1 MMINTKA
8 VVNVLG
14 LLLIISGGMMLF
26 GLPFSLYYDS
36 PDIWPITAA
45 ASLTILVGITGW
57 WLTPDSDRTAIGKRE
72 GYLIVTLGWVTM
84 SLCGA
89 LPFTFSGAI
98 PSYTDAFF
106 ETMSGFTTTG
116 ASVLN
121 DIESLPKGIL
131 FWRSM
136 THWIGGMGIIVLSL
150 AILPI
155 LGVGGMQL
163 FIAEVPGPTPDKI
176 HPRVKETAKR
186 LWVIYVLLTGAETML
201 LILGGMTLFDAI
213 NHSFATLATGGFSTK
228 QVSVA
233 YYTSPYIQYVIA
245 LFMYLAGVN
254 FSLHYFVLKRRFDKV
269 WHNEEFKFYTGV
281 ILGATVILTFGLT
294 LRHNLHP
301 EQAFRDSLFT
311 VLTIIT
317 TTGFVTADYEIW
329 APPLTFIVF
338 ILMFIGG
345 SAGSTGGGPKM
356 VRILLIIKNSLIE
369 LKRLIHPRAV
379 IPVRLDNRAVPPE
392 IVFNILAFFALY
404 MLIFILSSLVMT
416 SMGLDFISA
425 MSAVIA
431 TLGNIGP
438 GLGSVGP
445 VANYAD
451 IPPLGKWFLS
461 FLMLLGRL
469 ELFTVLLLFTPAFWR
484 K

>member
-1 MMINTKA
+1 MINTKA

-14 LLLIISGGMMLF
+14 LLLMLSGGMMLV
-26 GLPFSLYYDS
+26 GLPFSIYYGSD
-36 PDIWPITAA
+36 DIWALVS
-45 ASLTILVGITGW
+45 ASGLSVITGMIGW
-57 WLTPDSDRTAIGKRE
+57 SFTARSDRTAIGKRE

-84 SLCGA
+84 SLFGA
-89 LPFTFSGAI
+89 LPFTLSGAI
-98 PSYTDAFF
+98 PNYTDAFF

-136 THWIGGMGIIVLSL
+136 THWIGGLGIIVLSL

-155 LGVGGMQL
+155 LGIGGMQL

-186 LWVIYVLLTGAETML
+186 LWIIYVLLTGAETVL
-201 LILGGMTLFDAI
+201 LVIGGMTLFDAI

-228 QVSVA
+228 QASIA
-233 YYTSPYIQYVIA
+233 HYPSPYIQYVIA

-254 FSLHYFVLKRRFDKV
+254 FALHYFALKRRFSKV
-269 WHNEEFKFYTGV
+269 WSNEEFKFYTGV
-281 ILGATVILTFGLT
+281 ILGATLILTIGLIVG
-294 LRHNLHP
+294 HGLHP

-317 TTGFVTADYEIW
+317 TTGFVTADYELW
-329 APPLTFIVF
+329 APPLTFLIF

-345 SAGSTGGGPKM
+345 SAGSTGGGPKV
-356 VRILLIIKNSLIE
+356 VRILLIIKNSLVE

-379 IPVRLDNRAVPPE
+379 IPVRLDNRAIPPE
-392 IVFNILAFFALY
+392 IVFNVLAFFVLY
-404 MLIFILSSLVMT
+404 MLIFILSALVMT
-416 SMGLDFISA
+416 TMGFDIPSA

-438 GLGSVGP
+438 GLGEVGP
-445 VANYAD
+445 VTNYAR
-451 IPPLGKWFLS
+451 IPAVGKWFLS

>member
-1 MMINTKA
+1 MINTRA

-14 LLLIISGGMMLF
+14 LLLMLSGGMMLV
-26 GLPFSLYYDS
+26 GLPFSIYYGSD
-36 PDIWPITAA
+36 DIWALVA
-45 ASLTILVGITGW
+45 ASGLSVVTGMIGW
-57 WLTPDSDRTAIGKRE
+57 SFTARSDRTAIGKRE

-84 SLCGA
+84 SLFGA
-89 LPFTFSGAI
+89 LPFTLSGAI

-136 THWIGGMGIIVLSL
+136 THWIGGLGIIVLSL

-155 LGVGGMQL
+155 LGIGGMQL

-186 LWVIYVLLTGAETML
+186 LWIIYVLLTGAETVL
-201 LILGGMTLFDAI
+201 LVIGGMTLFDAI

-228 QVSVA
+228 QASIA
-233 YYTSPYIQYVIA
+233 HYPSPYIQYVIA

-254 FSLHYFVLKRRFDKV
+254 FALHYFALKRRFSKV
-269 WHNEEFKFYTGV
+269 WSNEEFKFYTGV
-281 ILGATVILTFGLT
+281 ILGATLILTVGLVVG
-294 LRHNLHP
+294 HGLHP

-317 TTGFVTADYEIW
+317 TTGFVTADYELW
-329 APPLTFIVF
+329 APPLTFLIF

-345 SAGSTGGGPKM
+345 SAGSTGGGPKV
-356 VRILLIIKNSLIE
+356 VRILLIIKNSLVE

-379 IPVRLDNRAVPPE
+379 IPVRLDNRAIPPE
-392 IVFNILAFFALY
+392 IVFNVLAFFVLY
-404 MLIFILSSLVMT
+404 MLIFILSALVMT
-416 SMGLDFISA
+416 TMGFDIPSA

-438 GLGSVGP
+438 GLGEVGP
-445 VANYAD
+445 VTNYAG
-451 IPPLGKWFLS
+451 IPAVGKWFLS